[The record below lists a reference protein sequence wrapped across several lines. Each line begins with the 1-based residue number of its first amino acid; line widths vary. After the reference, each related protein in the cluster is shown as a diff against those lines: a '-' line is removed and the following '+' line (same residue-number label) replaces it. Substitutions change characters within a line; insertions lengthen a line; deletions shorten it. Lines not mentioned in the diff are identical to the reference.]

1 MTHQLKL
8 IGVLLLSLS
17 VWQCTEDEEIT
28 QHPQK
33 PTPTTVINFALEHQE
48 LPVSSALQKIDL
60 TLSQAVKSPGSVAV
74 RLSGDAEYGLHYSTL
89 PNAQDEVVTLFIE
102 KGQTTLSFTLIPAG
116 SQQPDTNKPIF
127 LTLENPSAGFSVGGK
142 ATSTL
147 ELIVKDKEPTP
158 APDTATVAFQ
168 EDTLRVSENSHE
180 GIAVWMQ
187 MQGSLSRT
195 ERVTVSVIPE
205 KGFEYATDFLIDH
218 LPVLNSLNFD
228 FIPDHQGV
236 SFRVIPVDDRLR
248 SGSFNVTFVIASAT
262 DGLKIGERDTLVV
275 TIEEDDIVNPELM
288 HSIADLR
295 SKFDTHS
302 GAWYLPDDY
311 YIEGI
316 ITSGNN
322 VASDKV
328 VYIQDSTAGIML
340 VMSLPPKFQMG
351 DKVQIN
357 LKGAE
362 GEIVNDQRA
371 LWGVADW
378 LGITLERGLVV
389 APEVI
394 TLEQLATGNYES
406 KRVQIRNISFPEAD
420 GQRTW
425 QGRHR
430 MTDGQQF
437 WTVGAHAAADFSQK
451 PLPKGTYTV
460 TGIVGSWHSLLPQTY
475 AEDVTVAL

>member
-1 MTHQLKL
+1 V
-8 IGVLLLSLS
+8 VLLS
-17 VWQCTEDEEIT
+17 
-28 QHPQK
+28 
-33 PTPTTVINFALEHQE
+33 F
-48 LPVSSALQKIDL
+48 
-60 TLSQAVKSPGSVAV
+60 
-74 RLSGDAEYGLHYSTL
+74 
-89 PNAQDEVVTLFIE
+89 E
-102 KGQTTLSFTLIPAG
+102 KGQKALSFDLIPSG
-116 SQQPDTNKPIF
+116 SQPINTNKSIF
-127 LTLENPSAGFSVGGK
+127 FTLENPSAGFSVGSK

-147 ELIVKDKEPTP
+147 ELIVKDEEPNP
-158 APDTATVAFQ
+158 VPDTATVAFQ
-168 EDTLRVSENSHE
+168 EDTLRIPENSNE

-187 MQGSLSRT
+187 VQGSLSRT

-205 KGFEYATDFLIDH
+205 KGFEYATDFLTDQP
-218 LPVLNSLNFD
+218 PVLNSLNFD
-228 FIPDHQGV
+228 FIPDYQSV

-248 SGSFNVTFVIASAT
+248 SGSFNVTFIIAYAS
-262 DGLKIGERDTLVV
+262 DGLKIGEQDTLVV
-275 TIEEDDIVNPELM
+275 TIEEDDIVSPDLM
-288 HSIADLR
+288 HTIADLR
-295 SKFDTHS
+295 SKFDIHS

-322 VASDKV
+322 VTSDKV
-328 VYIQDSTAGIML
+328 VYIQDSTAGVML
-340 VMSLPPKFQMG
+340 VMSLPPMFQMG

-362 GEIVNDQRA
+362 GEIVDDQRA

-378 LGITLERGLVV
+378 MGITLERGQVV

-437 WTVGAHAAADFSQK
+437 WTVGAHDAADFSQK
-451 PLPKGTYTV
+451 LLPKGIYTV

-475 AEDVTVAL
+475 GEDIAVAL